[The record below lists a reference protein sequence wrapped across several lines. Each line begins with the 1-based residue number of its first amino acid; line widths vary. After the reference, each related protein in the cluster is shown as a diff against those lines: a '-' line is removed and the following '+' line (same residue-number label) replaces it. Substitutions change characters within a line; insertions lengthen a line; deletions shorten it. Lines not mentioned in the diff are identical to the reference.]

1 MIRRGVDE
9 LRCRDRRCRSRRP
22 RGGHPPQI
30 VGPDLSVVIVEK
42 GSAVGAHILSGAVV
56 DPIGLDRLTPDGG
69 QDPECPLKTRVASDQ
84 FYYLTETRG

>member
-1 MIRRGVDE
+1 
-9 LRCRDRRCRSRRP
+9 
-22 RGGHPPQI
+22 
-30 VGPDLSVVIVEK
+30 VIVEK